1 MALLNCGDKGDF
13 WAEHALLCL
22 PDDIRN
28 EWDDRL
34 TIICMAESDGRRLT
48 RKSREGKEIIVL
60 AERIVPS
67 SSSNEDSADVRY
79 FVFAL
84 LHEVAHAINDD
95 PPPNECSKEEND
107 AIEKR
112 ADNLAFQWF
121 NSFLRTRRN
130 STAFTKEELNTA
142 QKRAQFLMRKAS
154 LA

>member
-28 EWDDRL
+28 EWDNRL

-48 RKSREGKEIIVL
+48 RKSREGKEIIIL

-84 LHEVAHAINDD
+84 LHEIAHAIYDD
-95 PPPNECSKEEND
+95 PPPNENSKEENE
-107 AIEKR
+107 AIETR
-112 ADNLAFQWF
+112 ANSLAFQ
-121 NSFLRTRRN
+121 
-130 STAFTKEELNTA
+130 
-142 QKRAQFLMRKAS
+142 
-154 LA
+154 